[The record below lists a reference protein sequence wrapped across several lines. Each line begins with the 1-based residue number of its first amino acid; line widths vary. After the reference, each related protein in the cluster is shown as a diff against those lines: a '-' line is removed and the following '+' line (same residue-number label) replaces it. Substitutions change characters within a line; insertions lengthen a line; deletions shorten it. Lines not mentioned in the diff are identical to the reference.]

1 VWSETVTESFVK
13 SNSTS
18 FVYAGSYST
27 TYSSKSFNK
36 SHSNPFI
43 QASYSNPFTQ
53 AFNNV
58 FGTLPTMRWQ
68 ELEWTNVL
76 RQKECMPG
84 YQ

>member
-1 VWSETVTESFVK
+1 VWNKTESFTE

-18 FVYAGSYST
+18 FVYSGSHAT
-27 TYSSKSFNK
+27 TDSSQAFSDTFSKSTK
-36 SHSNPFI
+36 SSFSNPYPE
-43 QASYSNPFTQ
+43 S
-53 AFNNV
+53 FNNV

>member
-1 VWSETVTESFVK
+1 MWSEAFTE

-18 FVYAGSYST
+18 FVYTGSHAT
-27 TYSSKSFNK
+27 THSSQAITQ
-36 SHSNPFI
+36 SHSNSHPE
-43 QASYSNPFTQ
+43 P
-53 AFNNV
+53 FNNV
-58 FGTLPTMRWQ
+58 FGTLATMRWQ